1 MRYRTRTFQNL
12 LPCWGIVAP
21 LNLVLICHSL
31 TNNRTPKPLAQVLAI
46 ATALGSN
53 LASAQKQ
60 SKSLRHYELDES
72 RKYDIQDLKRFI
84 HERSLNLE
92 ARLI

>member
-1 MRYRTRTFQNL
+1 M
-12 LPCWGIVAP
+12 VAS
-21 LNLVLICHSL
+21 LNLVLFCHSL
-31 TNNRTPKPLAQVLAI
+31 TMNPTPKLLAQVLAI

-72 RKYDIQDLKRFI
+72 RKYDVQDLKRFTHTKDHYI
-84 HERSLNLE
+84 SRQD
-92 ARLI
+92 

>member
-1 MRYRTRTFQNL
+1 M
-12 LPCWGIVAP
+12 VAS
-21 LNLVLICHSL
+21 LNLVLFCHSL
-31 TNNRTPKPLAQVLAI
+31 TMNPTPKPLAQVLAI

-72 RKYDIQDLKRFI
+72 RKYDVQDLKRFTHAKDHYI
-84 HERSLNLE
+84 LRQD
-92 ARLI
+92 

>member
-1 MRYRTRTFQNL
+1 MRYRARTFQNL
-12 LPCWGIVAP
+12 LPYWEIVAS

-31 TNNRTPKPLAQVLAI
+31 TMNQTPKPLAQVLAI
-46 ATALGSN
+46 AIALGSN

-72 RKYDIQDLKRFI
+72 RKYDVQDLKRFKHANDHYI
-84 HERSLNLE
+84 LRQD
-92 ARLI
+92 

>member
-1 MRYRTRTFQNL
+1 M
-12 LPCWGIVAP
+12 VAS
-21 LNLVLICHSL
+21 LNLVLFCHSL
-31 TNNRTPKPLAQVLAI
+31 TMNPTPKPLAQVLAI

-72 RKYDIQDLKRFI
+72 RKYDVQDLKRFTHTKDHYI
-84 HERSLNLE
+84 LRQD
-92 ARLI
+92 

>member
-1 MRYRTRTFQNL
+1 MSYRPRTFQNI
-12 LPCWGIVAP
+12 LPYWEMVAP

-31 TNNRTPKPLAQVLAI
+31 TMNQTPKPLAQVLAI

-60 SKSLRHYELDES
+60 SKSLRHYELDEL
-72 RKYDIQDLKRFI
+72 RK
-84 HERSLNLE
+84 
-92 ARLI
+92 